1 MYEGINRFLLRYS
14 NFGYMP
20 KGIYFG
26 PAAGLCPGFCLCVFV
41 CGDVLPRL
49 IPKNECGIVYGHIY
63 SLLFSEKVPE
73 YIIYICKIFLTCDKC
88 FIGVPFV

>member
-1 MYEGINRFLLRYS
+1 
-14 NFGYMP
+14 
-20 KGIYFG
+20 
-26 PAAGLCPGFCLCVFV
+26 
-41 CGDVLPRL
+41 
-49 IPKNECGIVYGHIY
+49 VYGHIY